1 MKSQEIQ
8 SLLAVGPEALS
19 TQQRG
24 SYTGLL
30 FCRGKTSSWRAHHT
44 PYHFRWEAVW
54 RLVLDWG
61 GGESVFIWEEPGV
74 SLIYR
79 GAWETVVT
87 IARKSQEVGGGSLF
101 FLSPPSLVPIL
112 LCLPPES
119 PFSLPW
125 LWHLRP
131 PYLWEY
137 LVLFQLQ
144 LHLFTCSFSLCSCSQ
159 LEGGSGTW
167 AGSSLRRTLSFIL
180 GMTGKAKVGPQGG
193 REAWAPLPSP
203 VPFLSTSP
211 SAPRPSFPQ

>member
-1 MKSQEIQ
+1 MEI
-8 SLLAVGPEALS
+8 GP
-19 TQQRG
+19 
-24 SYTGLL
+24 GL
-30 FCRGKTSSWRAHHT
+30 
-44 PYHFRWEAVW
+44 
-54 RLVLDWG
+54 G

-193 REAWAPLPSP
+193 AGSLGPTALPSSLPLHLTICPPPQLPP
-203 VPFLSTSP
+203 VGRDTGQWVKF
-211 SAPRPSFPQ
+211 